1 MKLILAIVSAS
12 CLAEVA
18 AFAPS
23 AQRNIH
29 ATTALN
35 AKVGIYYS
43 TQTGNCETVAEYIS
57 AAAGLE
63 IADIGDASDDEVA
76 GLDSII
82 VGAPTWHTDE
92 ESERSGTEWDS
103 WLYSTLPNID
113 VSGKNVAV
121 FGVGDQA
128 SYSEVRGNIFEEIY
142 GSCVFFYLSFLR
154 TCNGDR
160 KSVVTGAYGI
170 THL

>member
-1 MKLILAIVSAS
+1 MKLFLAIVAAS
-12 CLAEVA
+12 CNSAV

-23 AQRNIH
+23 AHSNARS
-29 ATTALN
+29 ATALN

-43 TQTGNCETVAEYIS
+43 TQTGNTETVAGYIS
-57 AAAGLE
+57 EAAGLE
-63 IADIGDASDDEVA
+63 IADISEASDDDIT

-103 WLYSTLPNID
+103 WLYSTLPKLD

-121 FGVGDQA
+121 FGVGDSA
-128 SYSEVRGNIFEEIY
+128 SYSEVREN
-142 GSCVFFYLSFLR
+142 VFKLM
-154 TCNGDR
+154 NN
-160 KSVVTGAYGI
+160 
-170 THL
+170 THEDFPFIHHYSSYQQL